1 VKPAPFAYAKARSL
15 DHAIALLD
23 GAPEARVLAGGQS
36 LMPALNMRLSAPPLL
51 VDINR
56 VSELARIAQP
66 NGQIEL
72 GGLVRHAQAE
82 HSQDVA
88 RLAPLLSK
96 AIPHI
101 AHPAIRNRGTIGGSI
116 ALADPA
122 AELPACLLALGGEI
136 EIAGR
141 AGRRTVA
148 ADTFFK
154 GLFETALAPGE
165 IISAIRIPVAQPR
178 DRFGFAEL
186 ARRHGDYA
194 MVGLARECRCKAAS
208 RGGFATSRSCAT
220 ERSMSDRVDIAL
232 TVNGEE
238 VHAAVE
244 PRQNL
249 VDFLREELQLTG
261 SHVGCEHGVC
271 GACTVRVDGV
281 IVRGCLLLAV
291 QCEGCTVETIEG
303 VSDTGEI
310 ADLQAA
316 FVARNAL
323 QCGFCTPGMLLTAQ
337 ELLLKASAAPSRE
350 EIRAHLSGNYCRCT
364 GYQAIVDAVEE
375 VALARKDGAR

>member
-1 VKPAPFAYAKARSL
+1 
-15 DHAIALLD
+15 
-23 GAPEARVLAGGQS
+23 
-36 LMPALNMRLSAPPLL
+36 MPALNMRLSAPPLL

-194 MVGLARECRCKAAS
+194 LVGLAAAA
-208 RGGFATSRSCAT
+208 RAEPPAIRLAYFGVGTTPVRARTAETALAGG
-220 ERSMSDRVDIAL
+220 DLD
-232 TVNGEE
+232 
-238 VHAAVE
+238 AAVAALASDLE
-244 PRQNL
+244 PSGD
-249 VDFLREELQLTG
+249 V
-261 SHVGCEHGVC
+261 H
-271 GACTVRVDGV
+271 
-281 IVRGCLLLAV
+281 
-291 QCEGCTVETIEG
+291 
-303 VSDTGEI
+303 
-310 ADLQAA
+310 
-316 FVARNAL
+316 
-323 QCGFCTPGMLLTAQ
+323 
-337 ELLLKASAAPSRE
+337 ASAAAKR
-350 EIRAHLSGNYCRCT
+350 HL
-364 GYQAIVDAVEE
+364 AAVLLRR
-375 VALARKDGAR
+375 VAAQLSAA

>member
-23 GAPEARVLAGGQS
+23 GAPEAKVLAGGQS
-36 LMPALNMRLSAPPLL
+36 LMPALNMRLSAPSLL
-51 VDINR
+51 VDING
-56 VSELARIAQP
+56 VSDLGQIAQR

-136 EIAGR
+136 EIASR

-194 MVGLARECRCKAAS
+194 LVGLAAAA
-208 RGGFATSRSCAT
+208 RA
-220 ERSMSDRVDIAL
+220 
-232 TVNGEE
+232 
-238 VHAAVE
+238 E
-244 PRQNL
+244 PRAIR
-249 VDFLREELQLTG
+249 FAYFG
-261 SHVGCEHGVC
+261 VG
-271 GACTVRVDGV
+271 TTPVRA
-281 IVRGCLLLAV
+281 RTAETALAS
-291 QCEGCTVETIEG
+291 GDVEAA
-303 VSDTGEI
+303 I
-310 ADLQAA
+310 AALAGDLEPSGD
-316 FVARNAL
+316 VH
-323 QCGFCTPGMLLTAQ
+323 
-337 ELLLKASAAPSRE
+337 ASAAAKR
-350 EIRAHLSGNYCRCT
+350 HLAGVLLRR
-364 GYQAIVDAVEE
+364 
-375 VALARKDGAR
+375 VAAQLSAS

>member
-51 VDINR
+51 VDING

-194 MVGLARECRCKAAS
+194 LVGLAAAA
-208 RGGFATSRSCAT
+208 RAEPPAIRLAYFGVGTTPVRARTTETALAGG
-220 ERSMSDRVDIAL
+220 DLD
-232 TVNGEE
+232 
-238 VHAAVE
+238 AAVAALASDLE
-244 PRQNL
+244 PSGD
-249 VDFLREELQLTG
+249 V
-261 SHVGCEHGVC
+261 H
-271 GACTVRVDGV
+271 
-281 IVRGCLLLAV
+281 
-291 QCEGCTVETIEG
+291 
-303 VSDTGEI
+303 
-310 ADLQAA
+310 
-316 FVARNAL
+316 
-323 QCGFCTPGMLLTAQ
+323 
-337 ELLLKASAAPSRE
+337 ASAAAKR
-350 EIRAHLSGNYCRCT
+350 HL
-364 GYQAIVDAVEE
+364 AAVLLRR
-375 VALARKDGAR
+375 VAAQLSAA